1 MIPIS
6 ELLSAAVSPSVFAAP
21 AKKRIL
27 SAEIPCFF
35 SIFNLLCG
43 FYNEVV
49 FNPGN
54 TLFMMK
60 DHRRIYGFHTCRQE
74 NA

>member
-1 MIPIS
+1 MFPES
-6 ELLSAAVSPSVFAAP
+6 GLLPAAVPLPVFPTP

-43 FYNEVV
+43 FYNKVV

-60 DHRRIYGFHTCRQE
+60 DHRRIYGFHTCR
-74 NA
+74 